1 MPAPERLPDLR
12 ADADRIARAALAE
25 DGPRDLTTLVSA
37 RGTGAVRARLECR
50 ERAVVAGFA
59 YGEAVARAAGVA
71 VRWEAR
77 EGSPAGPGP
86 IGEVEG
92 LLPAVL
98 RAERPLLNL
107 LQRAAGIATAA
118 RAFAD
123 AIAGTGCRLLHTRK
137 TAPGLRLFDV
147 AAVVAGGGEVHRLDL
162 AHTVMIKDNHWRAL
176 RQSGRPL
183 AEALREARERGALAC
198 QVEVESEAMVR
209 EACAAEADRLL
220 VDNQAPDTVRAW
232 GDLARSLRPGIAI
245 EASGG
250 ITLATARA
258 YAEAGAD
265 YVSVGA
271 LTHSVRAADI
281 ALEVI

>member
-1 MPAPERLPDLR
+1 MTAPERLPDLR

-25 DGPRDLTTLVSA
+25 DGPRDLTTLVSTS
-37 RGTGAVRARLECR
+37 GTGPVRARLECR
-50 ERAVVAGFA
+50 QRAVVAGFA
-59 YGEAVARAAGVA
+59 YAEAVARAAGLA
-71 VRWEAR
+71 VRWLVQ
-77 EGSPAGPGP
+77 EGSSAGPGP
-86 IGEVEG
+86 IGEIEG
-92 LLPAVL
+92 PLPAVL

-107 LQRAAGIATAA
+107 LQRATGIATAA

-183 AEALREARERGALAC
+183 ADALREARDRGALAC

-220 VDNQAPDTVRAW
+220 VDNQTPDTVRAW